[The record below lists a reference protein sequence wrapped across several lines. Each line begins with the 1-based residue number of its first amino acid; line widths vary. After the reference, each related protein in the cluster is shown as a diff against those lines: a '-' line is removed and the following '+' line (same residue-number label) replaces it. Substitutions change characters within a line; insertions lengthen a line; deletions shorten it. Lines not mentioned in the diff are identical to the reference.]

1 MAPHTRLENIQPP
14 PTMDG
19 ILLVTIYGPMH
30 GATNEPMAFMLKDQ
44 VQSNVG
50 SWKKLLQSKHYRW
63 AIAIS
68 CTICSSPRWSI

>member
-1 MAPHTRLENIQPP
+1 MKLIRMAPHTRLENIQLP

-30 GATNEPMAFMLKDQ
+30 GATSEPMAFMLEDQ

-50 SWKKLLQSKHYRW
+50 SWKKIVQIKTL
-63 AIAIS
+63 
-68 CTICSSPRWSI
+68 

>member
-30 GATNEPMAFMLKDQ
+30 GATNEPMASMLEDQ
-44 VQSNVG
+44 VQSNV
-50 SWKKLLQSKHYRW
+50 
-63 AIAIS
+63 
-68 CTICSSPRWSI
+68 SS

>member
-30 GATNEPMAFMLKDQ
+30 GATNEPMAFMLEDQ

-50 SWKKLLQSKHYRW
+50 SWKKLFQSKHYRR
-63 AIAIS
+63 ANAIS